1 MKVVWL
7 LLVVSLVGCS
17 RADSDRVSNAGKV
30 TDSREASES
39 LTIVKGESPSDEQRA
54 KMLAA
59 KDALFTQLSGKLT
72 DAMSTGGPAA
82 AISVCKVEAPEV
94 AKRVSEEHGLT
105 IGRTGVRLRNQS
117 NTAPNWASGMVD
129 EKVAEPSFV
138 MLSDG
143 KAAALLPIKL
153 QAQCVMCHGLEDQI
167 TPDVKSQLAELYP
180 DDRATGFKE
189 GDLRGWFWIELAG
202 G

>member
-1 MKVVWL
+1 MMKVVWL
-7 LLVVSLVGCS
+7 ILVATLVGCS
-17 RADSDRVSNAGKV
+17 RADSERVSIVQGK
-30 TDSREASES
+30 
-39 LTIVKGESPSDEQRA
+39 SPSNDQRA

-59 KDALFTQLSGKLT
+59 KDTLFAQLSGKLM
-72 DAMSTGGPAA
+72 DAMSEGGPAA
-82 AISVCKVEAPEV
+82 AISVCKVQASEI

-117 NTAPNWASGMVD
+117 NIAPEWASEMVD
-129 EKVAEPSFV
+129 AGIEEPSFV

-153 QAQCVMCHGLEDQI
+153 QAQCVMCHGPDDQI
-167 TPDVKSQLAELYP
+167 TPDVKSRLAELYP
-180 DDRATGFKE
+180 EDRAPGFKE
-189 GDLRGWFWIELAG
+189 GDLRGWFWIEMAG